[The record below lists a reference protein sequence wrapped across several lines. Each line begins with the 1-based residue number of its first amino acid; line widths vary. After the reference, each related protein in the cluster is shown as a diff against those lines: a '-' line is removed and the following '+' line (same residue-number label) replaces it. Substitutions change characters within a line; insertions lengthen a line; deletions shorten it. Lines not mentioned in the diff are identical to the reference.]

1 MTAPPRPT
9 AAGPEDAR
17 SHGARSEGAHGRR
30 VAPHTPSHPAAH
42 TPAHPEPYL
51 EPHLEPRPVAHD
63 PRWPVLL
70 AVLGVGLLYLA
81 LPGSLTLGPPWLL
94 LTAVSV
100 LSVPTVVSHRMGRSR
115 LNQAFGVAVLVVMT
129 TALVA
134 GLVRLVAALPTKVE
148 APATLLRSA
157 ALLWL
162 ANVLVFACWYWR
174 VDAGGPHAR
183 SRSHPRDATW
193 RGAFLFPQQTLDAD
207 DGGGARAVHWRP
219 EFVDYLFLAFN
230 TSTAFSPTDAP
241 VLSRWAKLLMMV
253 QSLISFSTV
262 AVLAARAVNIL

>member
-1 MTAPPRPT
+1 MSAPPRPPAPGSAPASPD
-9 AAGPEDAR
+9 AAGPDVAAAT
-17 SHGARSEGAHGRR
+17 HL
-30 VAPHTPSHPAAH
+30 APHPRHFAPHAPAHPA
-42 TPAHPEPYL
+42 TRVPAHPEPQPL
-51 EPHLEPRPVAHD
+51 PHE
-63 PRWPVLL
+63 PRWPALL
-70 AVLGVGLLYLA
+70 AVVGVALLYFA

-94 LTAVSV
+94 PTIV
-100 LSVPTVVSHRMGRSR
+100 LVLLVPTVVAHRMRQSR
-115 LNQAFGVAVLVVMT
+115 WNQAFGVAMLGVMT

-134 GLVRLVAALPTKVE
+134 GLIRLVAALPTKAE
-148 APATLLRSA
+148 APETLLRSA
-157 ALLWL
+157 AALWL
-162 ANVLVFACWYWR
+162 ANILVFASWYWR

-183 SRSHPRDATW
+183 SRSHPRDTAW

-207 DGGGARAVHWRP
+207 GGAGARAVHWRP

-241 VLSRWAKLLMMV
+241 VLSRWAKLLMML